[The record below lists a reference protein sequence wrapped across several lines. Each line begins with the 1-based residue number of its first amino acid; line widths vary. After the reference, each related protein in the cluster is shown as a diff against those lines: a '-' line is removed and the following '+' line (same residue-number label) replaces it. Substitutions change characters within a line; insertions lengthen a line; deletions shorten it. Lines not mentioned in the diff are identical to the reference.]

1 MIYNNDIDPNVKM
14 WENQDSDQIVLEVIE
29 KYSQR
34 SGVGILKYG
43 TTLEQNNTD
52 DFITHAMEEAMDF
65 TLYLMKIKQILK
77 AKGYERIEDVP
88 DFKQ

>member
-1 MIYNNDIDPNVKM
+1 MSY
-14 WENQDSDQIVLEVIE
+14 ESDQIVLSVIE
-29 KYSQR
+29 KYVQR
-34 SGVGILKYG
+34 SELGIVKYG

-52 DFITHAMEEAMDF
+52 DFITHALEEAMDF

-77 AKGYERIEDVP
+77 AKGYKRIEDVP

>member
-1 MIYNNDIDPNVKM
+1 MRDQVVDNVIDKYY
-14 WENQDSDQIVLEVIE
+14 DRSQI
-29 KYSQR
+29 
-34 SGVGILKYG
+34 GITKYG
-43 TTLEQNNTD
+43 TTLEKNNTD
-52 DFITHAMEEAMDF
+52 DFINHALEEAMDF

>member
-34 SGVGILKYG
+34 SDVGISKYG

-52 DFITHAMEEAMDF
+52 DFINHALEEAMDF

>member
-1 MIYNNDIDPNVKM
+1 MR
-14 WENQDSDQIVLEVIE
+14 DQIVEDVVDKYLER
-29 KYSQR
+29 SQI
-34 SGVGILKYG
+34 GITKYG
-43 TTLEQNNTD
+43 TTLENNNTD
-52 DFITHAMEEAMDF
+52 DFITHALEEAMDF